1 MFEFLAG
8 WVAFAAVAGFILFA
22 LWLVLKILA
31 SFGDTTNLISTLF
44 AIVLFGGPFV
54 ALGYGWFLLVDFLLQ
69 TGFDAIKLLVVL
81 IVGALFTLLWV
92 CLEFLFFWL
101 WASAFG
107 R

>member
-8 WVAFAAVAGFILFA
+8 WVAFAVVSGVILFL
-22 LWLVLKILA
+22 LWLVLKALA
-31 SFGDTTNLISTLF
+31 SFGDKTNLISTFF
-44 AIVLFGGPFV
+44 AVVLFGGPFL
-54 ALGYGWFLLVDFLLQ
+54 ALGYVWYQLLDFLIK

-81 IVGALFTLLWV
+81 MVGGLFTVLWV

-107 R
+107 K